1 VGYADHQRPRCGT
14 SSLTPRGVRGDVD
27 VVGTN
32 LDDQAVADLVGLRGI
47 RALQSEMRVR
57 WPPESELPRARTARS
72 SAPSE
77 AAFRPSSPAYST
89 CAPVVGVRLRS
100 LVCRSG
106 RQARPSSEYCR
117 RRWPPRSPGSP
128 ARKLTP
134 RPYSRARPARAP
146 AWGSSSRKQ
155 SCSCLPPPCALAP
168 ARRSSAQAVCGP
180 DRYRGLPW
188 SQDRAARPHSHPPGR
203 QRESPVAAGKRW
215 FERSAAGRSSP
226 SSHGDRAGSPCTRP
240 HKRARLTGRTTGCYA
255 RRCWYA

>member
-1 VGYADHQRPRCGT
+1 VAARVGDADHQRPRCGT
-14 SSLTPRGVRGDVD
+14 SSLTPRGVGGDVN

-32 LDDQAVADLVGLRGI
+32 LDDQALADPVGLGGI
-47 RALQSEMRVR
+47 RALQSEMRIR
-57 WPPESELPRARTARS
+57 WPPESEPPRARTARS

-100 LVCRSG
+100 RACRSR

-134 RPYSRARPARAP
+134 RPYSRARRARAP
-146 AWGSSSRKQ
+146 AWGSSSRN
-155 SCSCLPPPCALAP
+155 SRAHVVLLRALWRRPDDRRRRPC
-168 ARRSSAQAVCGP
+168 VVP

-188 SQDRAARPHSHPPGR
+188 SQDRAAGPHSHPPGR

-215 FERSAAGRSSP
+215 VERSAAGRSSP
-226 SSHGDRAGSPCTRP
+226 
-240 HKRARLTGRTTGCYA
+240 
-255 RRCWYA
+255 